1 MVVVNWK
8 LVGMDGDAAGS
19 VAEGRRCWI
28 YMRPNRREGFDR
40 RSFGIGRWNCCREK
54 KRDNDLEGKQV
65 EYLNSCR
72 RLLQFCM
79 AEIKFLMNLSMSR
92 NPGKEEYHAG
102 CEG

>member
-1 MVVVNWK
+1 MTGEA
-8 LVGMDGDAAGS
+8 LESDVGTAA
-19 VAEGRRCWI
+19 
-28 YMRPNRREGFDR
+28 
-40 RSFGIGRWNCCREK
+40 EK